1 MDMVRSPEAT
11 PCAITTASRGDRP
24 RDQARDPPRQRHR
37 DGYGGRDETRQRPHR
52 AAIHRA
58 HILLGKIRGLPV
70 EIGERAQGAGHG
82 IESLL
87 RRPEEHPGRFGPR
100 IGRQREQPGL
110 RLRIGIACGAVLA
123 EQALLLAGRD
133 QGA

>member
-1 MDMVRSPEAT
+1 MIRLVIHHANAT
-11 PCAITTASRGDRP
+11 AMATAAATKPASVHTARP
-24 RDQARDPPRQRHR
+24 
-37 DGYGGRDETRQRPHR
+37 YTC
-52 AAIHRA
+52 A